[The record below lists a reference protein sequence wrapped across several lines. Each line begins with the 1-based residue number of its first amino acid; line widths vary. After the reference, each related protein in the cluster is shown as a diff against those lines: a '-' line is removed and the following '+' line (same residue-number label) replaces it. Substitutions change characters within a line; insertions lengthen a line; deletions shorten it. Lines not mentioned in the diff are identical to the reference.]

1 MKKLEKIGK
10 SVLALSVL
18 ANTFMPL
25 GMVQAE
31 DDPPINY
38 SISIKTEITGATLKL
53 AQESTTD
60 LELTISGQEGSS
72 FFAFEKSNK
81 QKITVDSCSNNICT
95 FSNIPVSEKV
105 YINYA
110 GSAYDVTTTGEGGC
124 YVPPGFEINSNQ
136 SFDIKTVTSQK
147 PTTCG
152 TQSNDP
158 QPFDG
163 NATLIWTCGAA
174 GNEICYKQL
183 TGLSSSEVNWIKG
196 STIEAENK
204 PGVKFD
210 VHAKEKFFS
219 PQDLFESKKD
229 DIDNGVIK
237 VSDLKGPNGLDYQP
251 VGEPLENNA
260 LVAYG
265 DRQFKAVVYGDEFKG
280 VTIGDLDS
288 LDYYPQAWNDW
299 FLRRETYDM
308 SGTTKEK
315 PVEIDTVLLQK
326 KINLKL
332 QTDLNSYN
340 ITKIEAL
347 DVPSNAVIITKKND
361 GSYDF
366 DFQSNFYDK
375 VVFKVT
381 TDDNK
386 EQFIYINRRTTD
398 PWIRTDDGKEG
409 IVVETFYDRNKSY
422 SDLDVIAKIINK
434 DGSSKVVH
442 LEAERGID
450 NGLGDI
456 IDGYEVDEQTVGND
470 TTPKGKGMK
479 RANFVYAMS
488 KADLKKVDKIYIN
501 VGFKGRTETT
511 YAGNFAGSGKG
522 DVIDMKYWEDRL

>member
-25 GMVQAE
+25 GIVSAE
-31 DDPPINY
+31 DPQPY
-38 SISIKTEITGATLKL
+38 TISITTSNTGWTVGAITGGIQVYDIPGNDIVGFIEVRDKSTNTPIEPHGCQDNVCLYTEIA
-53 AQESTTD
+53 A
-60 LELTISGQEGSS
+60 
-72 FFAFEKSNK
+72 NK
-81 QKITVDSCSNNICT
+81 TVNIIYNSET
-95 FSNIPVSEKV
+95 F
-105 YINYA
+105 
-110 GSAYDVTTTGEGGC
+110 DVTTTGEGGC
-124 YVPPGFEINSNQ
+124 LVDPGYDINGNLSV
-136 SFDIKTVTSQK
+136 DVKTPAPNPIGK
-147 PTTCG
+147 CG

-158 QPFDG
+158 EQVPFTG
-163 NATLIWTCGAA
+163 EATLIWTCGTT

-183 TGLSSSEVNWIKG
+183 TGLSSTEVNWIKG

-237 VSDLKGPNGLDYQP
+237 VEDLKGPDGLDYMP
-251 VGEPLENNA
+251 VGEPIENNA
-260 LVAYG
+260 LVSYG
-265 DRQFKAVVYGDEFKG
+265 NRQFKAVVYGDEFKG
-280 VTIGDLDS
+280 ITIGDLDS

-347 DVPSNAVIITKKND
+347 DVPSNVVIITKKDD
-361 GSYDF
+361 GSYDL
-366 DFQSNFYDK
+366 DFKSNFYDK

-422 SDLDVIAKIINK
+422 SDLDVIAKVINK

-456 IDGYEVDEQTVGND
+456 IDGYEVDEQTVGDN

-501 VGFKGRTETT
+501 VGFKGSTETT